1 MAYTV
6 VNDLDNN
13 IIIPKNVKGR
23 GALLNTPNPFHTNVV
38 EDFWDGSYFD
48 EDFFGS
54 DNTTQFSE
62 AHPKTILNKVD
73 SPDIPGG
80 WSMNPYQGCEHGCT
94 YCYAR
99 ITHEYWGYSAGTDFE
114 KNILI
119 KKNAPALLKKEL
131 KSRSWNG
138 ETIVLSGNTD
148 CYQPAEKTYGITREL
163 LQICLDHNQSVS
175 IITKNA
181 LVCRDIDI
189 LEQLAAKNLVHVHI
203 SITTLDE
210 ELRRAM
216 EPRTSS
222 AGNRLKTIQKLSEH
236 NIPTHVML
244 APIIPGLNSDE
255 IFGICK
261 AVSQA
266 GAISLGH
273 SMVRLNGVIALL
285 FEDWIQATFPLKA
298 SRVMHLIAEAQGGK
312 LSNSTFG
319 ERMTGVGVLAESIN
333 QQVRLAKRKYNL
345 TAKPKPLKT
354 PNYKTDTTAQL
365 YLF

>member
-6 VNDLDNN
+6 ANDLDNN

-23 GALLNTPNPFHTNVV
+23 GILLNTPNPFQTKVV

-62 AHPKTILNKVD
+62 VYPKTILNKVD

-114 KNILI
+114 KNILV
-119 KKNAPALLKKEL
+119 KKNAPALLKKKL

-175 IITKNA
+175 LITKNA

-189 LEQLAAKNLVHVHI
+189 LEQLAAKNLVHVHL

-222 AGNRLKTIQKLSEH
+222 AGNRLKTIQKLSKH

-255 IFGICK
+255 IFGICE

-266 GAISLGH
+266 GAVSLDH

-319 ERMTGVGVLAESIN
+319 ERMSGVGVLAESIN
-333 QQVRLAKRKYNL
+333 QQVRLAKQKYHL

-354 PNYKTDTTAQL
+354 PMYKTDTSAQL
-365 YLF
+365 HLF

>member
-13 IIIPKNVKGR
+13 IIIPKNAKGR
-23 GALLNTPNPFHTNVV
+23 GALVNTPNQFDKTQR

-54 DNTTQFSE
+54 DNTTQFTE
-62 AHPKTILNKVD
+62 VHPKTILNKVD
-73 SPDIPGG
+73 SPDVPGG

-119 KKNAPALLKKEL
+119 KKNAPALLKKKL
-131 KSRSWNG
+131 KSKAWSG
-138 ETIVLSGNTD
+138 EMIMLSGNTD
-148 CYQPAEKTYGITREL
+148 CYQPAEKQFEITRAL
-163 LQICLDHNQSVS
+163 LQVCLDHKQPVG
-175 IITKNA
+175 IITKNS

-189 LEQLAAKNLVHVHI
+189 LKQLAAKDLVQVHI

-222 AGNRLKTIQKLSEH
+222 AGNRLKTIQKLSQH
-236 NIPTHVML
+236 GIPTHVML

-255 IFGICK
+255 IFGICQ

-273 SMVRLNGVIALL
+273 SMVRLNGAIALL

-298 SRVMHLIAEAQGGK
+298 SRVMNLIAEAQGGK

-319 ERMTGVGVLAESIN
+319 ERIKGVGVLAESIN
-333 QQVRLAKRKYNL
+333 QQVRLAKRKFGL

-354 PNYKTDTTAQL
+354 PSYKRDTTAQL
-365 YLF
+365 HLF